1 MNTTLLYGILIVL
14 AGTPIILSS
23 ISHFRQQKMLQ
34 EQMEQRKTYLAS
46 LKAGD
51 EVLLLSGIH
60 GKIISIQDEL
70 VTLQIAKNVTIYVEK
85 ESIMGKTKEQGQ
97 KFPTPD

>member
-46 LKAGD
+46 LTAGD
-51 EVLLLSGIH
+51 EDLLL
-60 GKIISIQDEL
+60 
-70 VTLQIAKNVTIYVEK
+70 NVTIYVEK

-97 KFPTPD
+97 KFPTSD

>member
-46 LKAGD
+46 LTAGD
-51 EVLLLSGIH
+51 EVL
-60 GKIISIQDEL
+60 
-70 VTLQIAKNVTIYVEK
+70 
-85 ESIMGKTKEQGQ
+85 
-97 KFPTPD
+97 

>member
-60 GKIISIQDEL
+60 GKIISM

-97 KFPTPD
+97 KFPTSD

>member
-1 MNTTLLYGILIVL
+1 
-14 AGTPIILSS
+14 
-23 ISHFRQQKMLQ
+23 
-34 EQMEQRKTYLAS
+34 MEQRKTYLAS

-97 KFPTPD
+97 KFPTSD

>member
-1 MNTTLLYGILIVL
+1 MIVL

-97 KFPTPD
+97 KFPTSD

>member
-1 MNTTLLYGILIVL
+1 MRACPCEIFSFLI
-14 AGTPIILSS
+14 
-23 ISHFRQQKMLQ
+23 
-34 EQMEQRKTYLAS
+34 AS
-46 LKAGD
+46 LTAGD

-97 KFPTPD
+97 KFPTSD